1 MFIIIDWATL
11 LPNLEKR
18 CLKKKMDSS
27 QFLQYLINGVALGAL
42 YALIAIGYTIIYG
55 VVGLI
60 NMAHGDFF
68 MVAAFLTMW
77 GVLQYNLPW
86 YVAFAIAAVI
96 TVLLGLLVE
105 KVAYKPLREQKTSSF
120 IGAISVSFLIQNF
133 FVVVFTSRSKP
144 FPHPEILD
152 QVLTFGKVALP
163 VVNIAIVL
171 VSAILFLALFY
182 VVTKTKWGRA
192 MRAISKDMEA
202 AQLMGVDPNKIIAF
216 AFILSTSFAAVGAFM
231 YCSKFPYV
239 DPFTGVIPGLKAFIG
254 AVMGGIG
261 SIPGAMVG
269 GFLLGLAEIMLVA
282 FFPELTSFRDIFA
295 YIILILFLLF
305 RPGGI
310 FNVKVREEKV

>member
-1 MFIIIDWATL
+1 
-11 LPNLEKR
+11 
-18 CLKKKMDSS
+18 MDIS
-27 QFLQYLINGVALGAL
+27 QTVQYLINGIALGSL

-60 NMAHGDFF
+60 NMAHGDIF

-77 GVLQYNLPW
+77 GVFKYNLPW
-86 YVAFAIAAVI
+86 YVSFAIATII
-96 TVLLGLLVE
+96 TIILGLVVDR
-105 KVAYKPLREQKTSSF
+105 VAYKPLRDRKTSSF
-120 IGAISVSFLIQNF
+120 IGAISVSLLIQTF

-144 FPHPEILD
+144 FPHPEFLD
-152 QVLTFGKVALP
+152 KVFTFGTVSLP
-163 VVNIAIVL
+163 VVNIAIVV
-171 VSAILFLALFY
+171 VSASLFLILTY
-182 VVTKTKWGRA
+182 IVTKTRMGRA
-192 MRAISKDMEA
+192 MRAISKDREA
-202 AQLMGVDPNKIIAF
+202 ATMMGVDSNKIIAF
-216 AFILSTSFAAVGAFM
+216 AFILSTAFAAAGAFM

-239 DPFTGVIPGLKAFIG
+239 DPFTGVIPGMKAFIG

-269 GFLLGLAEIMLVA
+269 GFILGLGEIMLVA
-282 FFPELTSFRDIFA
+282 SFPQLTSFRDIFS

>member
-1 MFIIIDWATL
+1 MDISQII
-11 LPNLEKR
+11 
-18 CLKKKMDSS
+18 
-27 QFLQYLINGVALGAL
+27 QYLINGIALGSL

-77 GVLQYNLPW
+77 GVFKYNLPW
-86 YVAFAIAAVI
+86 YVSFVIATVI
-96 TVLLGLLVE
+96 TIILGLVVDR
-105 KVAYKPLREQKTSSF
+105 VAYKPLRDKKTSSF
-120 IGAISVSFLIQNF
+120 IGAISVSLLIQTF

-144 FPHPEILD
+144 FPHPEFLD
-152 QVLTFGKVALP
+152 KVFTFGTVSLS
-163 VVNIAIVL
+163 VVNIAIVI
-171 VSAILFLALFY
+171 VSASLFLILTY
-182 VVTKTKWGRA
+182 IVTRTKMGRA
-192 MRAISKDMEA
+192 MRAISKDREA
-202 AQLMGVDPNKIIAF
+202 ATMMGVDSNKIIAF
-216 AFILSTSFAAVGAFM
+216 AFILSTAFAAAGAFM

-239 DPFTGVIPGLKAFIG
+239 DPFTGVIPGMKAFIG

-269 GFLLGLAEIMLVA
+269 GFMLGLGEIMLVA
-282 FFPELTSFRDIFA
+282 SFPQLTSFRDIFS

>member
-1 MFIIIDWATL
+1 M
-11 LPNLEKR
+11 NLS
-18 CLKKKMDSS
+18 L
-27 QFLQYLINGVALGAL
+27 FLQFLINGIALGSL

-60 NMAHGDFF
+60 NMAHGEFF

-86 YVAFAIAAVI
+86 YVSFALASII
-96 TVLLGLLVE
+96 TVGLGLLVD
-105 KVAYKPLREQKTSSF
+105 KVAYKPLRKMKTSSF
-120 IGAISVSFLIQNF
+120 IGAISISFLLQNF
-133 FVVVFTSRSKP
+133 FVVAFTPRSKP
-144 FPHPEILD
+144 FPHPAFLD
-152 QVLTFGKVALP
+152 EVIIIDQLALP
-163 VVNIAIVL
+163 VVNIAIVI
-171 VSAILFLALFY
+171 VSAVLFLFLSY
-182 VVTKTKWGRA
+182 LVTKTDIGRA
-192 MRAISKDMEA
+192 MRAVSKDMEA
-202 AQLMGVDPNKIIAF
+202 AQLMGVNPNKVIAF

-261 SIPGAMVG
+261 SIPGALVG
-269 GFLLGLAEIMLVA
+269 GFLLGLGEIMLVA
-282 FFPELTSFRDIFA
+282 FFPTLTSFRDVFS
-295 YIILILFLLF
+295 YLLLILFLLF